1 MALVQLHSYGLDFG
15 PSFGIRTNG
24 FSFIISWA
32 TNAPVKVEACT
43 NLANPIWAPLQT
55 NTLTGGSVY
64 FTDPDWPNHPARF
77 YRVRWP

>member
-1 MALVQLHSYGLDFG
+1 MVQKRRLLPIVLSVIIGL
-15 PSFGIRTNG
+15 
-24 FSFIISWA
+24 
-32 TNAPVKVEACT
+32 NAPVKVEACT